1 MSIARPCPFFS
12 RIWILWTLI
21 KRDGRNSQQNIK
33 VLIGDIIKV
42 YCDYE
47 IIAVLERVYN
57 KFGYLGKFRFCDV
70 NLDDLENAY
79 KFLKSKKIKF
89 KKL

>member
-1 MSIARPCPFFS
+1 MINVTG
-12 RIWILWTLI
+12 TL
-21 KRDGRNSQQNIK
+21 KKEYTRSVNSYKERWEKFTAKYKSLNS
-33 VLIGDIIKV
+33 GDIIKV

-47 IIAVLERVYN
+47 IIAILERVYN
-57 KFGYLGKFRFCDV
+57 RFGDLGKFRFCDV
-70 NLDDLENAY
+70 NLDGLENVY